1 MKEYRI
7 HNKSDRPD
15 NVVEQENEIFLE
27 CEKLEETLPRSLRTY
42 FIYLKGNVLPQS
54 RLAYLRDIHFFFEYL
69 VRETTLTE
77 ADTPDRVT
85 LDELNQITAMDINIF
100 LDYCRKY
107 KVETEKGTVIYENN
121 NKTLSRKKSSI
132 SVMFKQLYRD
142 GLLDNNITDGFDP
155 IRVPG
160 PGEKEIKALQDDE
173 VMVMLDAVSSGTH
186 LTDGNAFIGRRRSFG
201 TKRF

>member
-27 CEKLEETLPRSLRTY
+27 CEKLEEMLPRSLRTY

-77 ADTPDRVT
+77 ADTPDGVT
-85 LDELNQITAMDINIF
+85 LEELNQITAMDINMF

-107 KVETEKGTVIYENN
+107 KVETEKGTVIYEN
-121 NKTLSRKKSSI
+121 R
-132 SVMFKQLYRD
+132 QL
-142 GLLDNNITDGFDP
+142 
-155 IRVPG
+155 
-160 PGEKEIKALQDDE
+160 
-173 VMVMLDAVSSGTH
+173 
-186 LTDGNAFIGRRRSFG
+186 
-201 TKRF
+201 KRE